1 MKWNVQKWNQKHGRQ
16 TTMVDMQKNAA
27 ELLRFMQDA
36 QRYGLR
42 EEAAG
47 QYAHLQALARE
58 MRIARVEQRYAHVD
72 IL

>member
-1 MKWNVQKWNQKHGRQ
+1 MITIGKQ
-16 TTMVDMQKNAA
+16 AA
-27 ELLRFMQDA
+27 ELLRYMQDA

-47 QYAHLQALARE
+47 QYAHLQMIAHE
-58 MRIARVEQRYAHVD
+58 MRIARIEQRYAHTD

>member
-1 MKWNVQKWNQKHGRQ
+1 MNNLNQK
-16 TTMVDMQKNAA
+16 AA
-27 ELLRFMQDA
+27 ELLRYMQDA

-47 QYAHLQALARE
+47 QYAHLQALAHE

>member
-1 MKWNVQKWNQKHGRQ
+1 MINLNKQV
-16 TTMVDMQKNAA
+16 A
-27 ELLRFMQDA
+27 ELLRYMQDA

-47 QYAHLQALARE
+47 QYAHLQALAHK
-58 MRIARVEQRYAHVD
+58 MRIARVEQRYAHAD

>member
-1 MKWNVQKWNQKHGRQ
+1 MINLNKQ
-16 TTMVDMQKNAA
+16 AA

-47 QYAHLQALARE
+47 QYAHLQMVAHE
-58 MRIARVEQRYAHVD
+58 MRVAKMEQRYAHVD

>member
-1 MKWNVQKWNQKHGRQ
+1 MNNLNQK
-16 TTMVDMQKNAA
+16 AA
-27 ELLRFMQDA
+27 ELLRYMQDA

-47 QYAHLQALARE
+47 QYAHLQALAHE
-58 MRIARVEQRYAHVD
+58 MRTARVEQRYAHTD

>member
-1 MKWNVQKWNQKHGRQ
+1 MVPQ
-16 TTMVDMQKNAA
+16 TASRGNPRKEGSMINLNKQAA
-27 ELLRFMQDA
+27 ELLRYMQDA

-47 QYAHLQALARE
+47 QYAHLQALAHE

>member
-1 MKWNVQKWNQKHGRQ
+1 LVSQATSRGNPRKEGSMINLNKQ
-16 TTMVDMQKNAA
+16 AA

-47 QYAHLQALARE
+47 QYAHLQMVAHE
-58 MRIARVEQRYAHVD
+58 MRVAKMEQRYAHVD

>member
-1 MKWNVQKWNQKHGRQ
+1 
-16 TTMVDMQKNAA
+16 MVDMQKNAV
-27 ELLRFMQDA
+27 ELLRYMQDA

-47 QYAHLQALARE
+47 QYAHLQMIAHE
-58 MRIARVEQRYAHVD
+58 MRIARVEQRYAHTD